1 MLAPQPPLPALTP
14 TGVIDRSSPIALLC
28 ENDQILTDFFHWKIN
43 KMNNRPDLQRKLEN
57 VHEVIQR
64 EMWSVED
71 IKDMSD
77 ENSNVHKRAIAL
89 NLPYGLI
96 RSFKT

>member
-1 MLAPQPPLPALTP
+1 
-14 TGVIDRSSPIALLC
+14 
-28 ENDQILTDFFHWKIN
+28 
-43 KMNNRPDLQRKLEN
+43 MNNRPDLQRKLEN

-89 NLPYGLI
+89 NLPYGFI
-96 RSFKT
+96 RSFKTQLKEFKHIYRSDYSVRRGL